1 MQDGSFRIRRVDIPL
16 DVDRAC
22 PGEGLN
28 AWNAPHGSHNHSSVI
43 SLLAL
48 GEGEGSDTIARGR
61 ETPGRHDEERT
72 SLDGGCQACLAR
84 AGSASCSTLGR
95 AFCGR
100 PTVSAGRGLQALIE
114 AYGTTAAELFLLV
127 EILPNIEPILRTA
140 SAA

>member
-84 AGSASCSTLGR
+84 AGSGILLDSWQSVLWSSLPTRPGAASKPESR
-95 AFCGR
+95 
-100 PTVSAGRGLQALIE
+100 
-114 AYGTTAAELFLLV
+114 
-127 EILPNIEPILRTA
+127 
-140 SAA
+140 